1 MGNIAMA
8 ADVLLNLPFWE
19 RLNEKEKEY
28 TARNASVRHY
38 EKDSLLYGSG
48 GVCLGMACVLKGK
61 IRVSLLSEEGR
72 EITLFRVEEG
82 DSCVLSASCVISQI
96 TFDTQMTVEED
107 CDLLIINS
115 GAFGRLTEQNIYVKC
130 FMYEQMTER
139 FSSVMW
145 TMQQILFA
153 RMDQRLA
160 GFLLQEYDRT
170 KNVKIR
176 MTQEQI
182 ALQINSAREVVARML
197 KRFIA
202 DGLVEVGRG
211 VIILRDIESLRKI

>member
-1 MGNIAMA
+1 MA
-8 ADVLLNLPFWE
+8 SDVFLNLPFWE
-19 RLNEKEKEY
+19 QLSEMEKEY
-28 TARNASVRHY
+28 TTRNASVRHY

-72 EITLFRVEEG
+72 EITLFRLEKG

-107 CDLLIINS
+107 CDLLVVNS
-115 GAFGRLTEQNIYVKC
+115 GAFGRLSEQNIYVKC
-130 FMYEQMTER
+130 FMYEQMAER

-170 KNVKIR
+170 GNMKIR

-211 VIILRDIESLRKI
+211 VIILRDTEKLREI

>member
-1 MGNIAMA
+1 M
-8 ADVLLNLPFWE
+8 
-19 RLNEKEKEY
+19 
-28 TARNASVRHY
+28 
-38 EKDSLLYGSG
+38 
-48 GVCLGMACVLKGK
+48 
-61 IRVSLLSEEGR
+61 
-72 EITLFRVEEG
+72 
-82 DSCVLSASCVISQI
+82 LSASCVISQI

-107 CDLLIINS
+107 CDLLVVNS
-115 GAFGRLTEQNIYVKC
+115 GAFGRLSEQNIYVKC
-130 FMYEQMTER
+130 FMYEQMAER

-170 KNVKIR
+170 GNMKIH

-182 ALQINSAREVVARML
+182 ALQINSAREVVARTL

-211 VIILRDIESLRKI
+211 VIILRDTEKLREI